1 MYQNNNSKIKEC
13 QEHLKKPTEK
23 KLMQEVFLD
32 FMSDKKIKLSRLA
45 DCGNVLRFLA
55 TKDKK
60 NFKLSGGI
68 FCHNRFCPLCSWI
81 KAKKT
86 AFEILELLEYAR
98 VLKKKE
104 FIFITLTAKN
114 VKAKDLKSEITD
126 FNKSFKRLFET
137 KNFEK
142 INHGF
147 IKKIE
152 VTYNEERD
160 DFHPH
165 LHIIVAVNSSYF
177 TSRDYISRAK
187 LLEMWRKAKRDDS
200 ITQVDVRKI
209 HMNSIK
215 EVLEIATY
223 STKQNQLYSSKEIFD
238 VLYTSLYRRQLL
250 TFNKLFKELRK
261 LQNLKELDLS
271 ELVNLDEIR
280 IKAELEIY
288 YKFNEDL
295 KNYEFDLEKEFTSE
309 EEFYDLNL
317 EID

>member
-1 MYQNNNSKIKEC
+1 M
-13 QEHLKKPTEK
+13 
-23 KLMQEVFLD
+23 
-32 FMSDKKIKLSRLA
+32 
-45 DCGNVLRFLA
+45 
-55 TKDKK
+55 
-60 NFKLSGGI
+60 
-68 FCHNRFCPLCSWI
+68 CSWI

-104 FIFITLTAKN
+104 FIFMTLTAKN

-142 INHGF
+142 INCGF

-177 TSRDYISRAK
+177 KSRDYISKKK
-187 LLEMWRKAKRDDS
+187 LLEMWRKAKRDES

-238 VLYTSLYRRQLL
+238 ILYSSLYRRQLL

-309 EEFYDLNL
+309 EEFYNLNI